1 MRHMK
6 DFKNRKTRNDNHD
19 KRMQWG
25 LLKNTISTSSRNRR
39 VKVSL
44 AKIELGENDK

>member
-6 DFKNRKTRNDNHD
+6 DHKNRKTRNDNHD

-44 AKIELGENDK
+44 AKIKIEGKD